1 MHGKVT
7 VRLFSDNKVTFST
20 NKVNKNDTL
29 LSLRLCYICDRVRIK
44 KRDFLM
50 HFDKYLLMHG

>member
-29 LSLRLCYICDRVRIK
+29 LSLRLCYIGDRVRIK

>member
-29 LSLRLCYICDRVRIK
+29 LGLRLCYIGDRVRIK
-44 KRDFLM
+44 KRYFLV
-50 HFDKYLLMHG
+50 HLDKYLLVHG